1 MTKIRFNIGEESY
14 TFNATMEIKLDGEN
28 KLNNLRVETILSEE
42 IKRYINNNNLK
53 GKPKHISIED
63 ECFIGECT
71 DLSVIGKLEIRTKQ
85 GYGVEF

>member
-1 MTKIRFNIGEESY
+1 MSKITFYIGEESY
-14 TFNATMEIKLDGEN
+14 TFNAAIEIKLDGED
-28 KLNNLRVETILSEE
+28 KPNNLRVETILSEE
-42 IKRYINNNNLK
+42 ISRYINNNNLK

-85 GYGVEF
+85 GYGVKF

>member
-1 MTKIRFNIGEESY
+1 MSKITFYIGEKSY
-14 TFNATMEIKLDGEN
+14 TFNATIEIKLDGEN

-42 IKRYINNNNLK
+42 ISRYINNNNLK

-85 GYGVEF
+85 GYGVKF

>member
-14 TFNATMEIKLDGEN
+14 TFNAAIEIKLDGEN

-42 IKRYINNNNLK
+42 ISRYINNNNLK

-63 ECFIGECT
+63 ESFIGECK
-71 DLSVIGKLEIRTKQ
+71 DLSMIGILEIRAK
-85 GYGVEF
+85 

>member
-1 MTKIRFNIGEESY
+1 MTKIRFNIGNKSY
-14 TFNATMEIKLDGEN
+14 TFNAAIEIKLDGEN

-63 ECFIGECT
+63 ESFIGECK
-71 DLSVIGKLEIRTKQ
+71 DLSIIGILEIRAKQ
-85 GYGVEF
+85 GYGVKF

>member
-1 MTKIRFNIGEESY
+1 MTKINFNIGEESY
-14 TFNATMEIKLDGEN
+14 TFNATIEIKLDGETEP
-28 KLNNLRVETILSEE
+28 NNLRVETILSEE
-42 IKRYINNNNLK
+42 ISRYINNNNLK

-85 GYGVEF
+85 GYGVKF

>member
-14 TFNATMEIKLDGEN
+14 TFNAAIEIKLDGEN

-42 IKRYINNNNLK
+42 ISRYINNNNLK

-63 ECFIGECT
+63 ESFIGECK
-71 DLSVIGKLEIRTKQ
+71 DLSMIGILEIRAKQ
-85 GYGVEF
+85 GYGVKF

>member
-1 MTKIRFNIGEESY
+1 MTKIRFNIGNKSY
-14 TFNATMEIKLDGEN
+14 TFNAAIEIKLDGEN

-63 ECFIGECT
+63 ESFIGECK
-71 DLSVIGKLEIRTKQ
+71 DLSIIGILEIRAK
-85 GYGVEF
+85 

>member
-14 TFNATMEIKLDGEN
+14 TFNAAIEIKLDGEN

-42 IKRYINNNNLK
+42 ISRYINNNNLK

-63 ECFIGECT
+63 ESFIGECK
-71 DLSVIGKLEIRTKQ
+71 DLSMIGILEIRAKQ

>member
-1 MTKIRFNIGEESY
+1 MSKITFYIGEKSY
-14 TFNATMEIKLDGEN
+14 TFNATIEIKLDGEN
-28 KLNNLRVETILSEE
+28 KPNNLRVETILSEE

>member
-14 TFNATMEIKLDGEN
+14 TFNATMEIKLDGET
-28 KLNNLRVETILSEE
+28 KPNNLRVETILSEE

-71 DLSVIGKLEIRTKQ
+71 DLSVIGKLEIRAK
-85 GYGVEF
+85 

>member
-1 MTKIRFNIGEESY
+1 MSKITFYIGEKSY
-14 TFNATMEIKLDGEN
+14 TFNATIEIKLDGEN
-28 KLNNLRVETILSEE
+28 KPNNLRVETILSEE

-71 DLSVIGKLEIRTKQ
+71 DLSVIGKLEIRTK
-85 GYGVEF
+85 